1 MGLVRIMHFVIYLYK
16 SYLMLY
22 RIYICLK
29 NFTTLTYG
37 YLHACSPIRVY
48 MTALLEYIDV
58 LKRAHVTSINPSLRD
73 ECKLYCAVPYS
84 IYYSSCPAT
93 LVC

>member
-1 MGLVRIMHFVIYLYK
+1 
-16 SYLMLY
+16 
-22 RIYICLK
+22 
-29 NFTTLTYG
+29 
-37 YLHACSPIRVY
+37 

-73 ECKLYCAVPYS
+73 ECKVYCAVPYS